1 MHRCPPPR
9 LRRIRQS
16 VRVEVSLAAVSEDEA
31 GVIGISGVGDAALFW
46 MTGKASG
53 REVAR
58 RTGGGIEIRETI
70 VSVSESESVSS
81 TGEMIGELMLGMRR
95 ESRLIGWI
103 ESVMPNAGSESKE

>member
-16 VRVEVSLAAVSEDEA
+16 ARVEVSLAAVSEDEA
-31 GVIGISGVGDAALFW
+31 GVIGISGVEDAALFW

-70 VSVSESESVSS
+70 VSESESVSS
-81 TGEMIGELMLGMRR
+81 TGEMIDEPMLGMRR